1 MLKVAIVG
9 TLLPALLLATLAA
22 ARDLVWWQI
31 LGVLPVSWY
40 LADLVVGLVHFTGD
54 FLAWPQFIGH
64 HDDPHFM
71 TTKGYVHHTFRS
83 YCLAFA
89 ACRLLPLASWTSLAQ
104 FAFLLTAF
112 FAVQGNEMHKWLHV
126 RKGEKPA
133 WVALSQRWGL
143 VISTREHHGHHQGA
157 YDRNFCTL
165 SGWANPLLNMLT
177 VRVFHDMAQVHAR
190 LKTNPNYQSLVKM
203 IMA

>member
-89 ACRLLPLASWTSLAQ
+89 ACRLLPLDSCKETRCTSGCTCAK
-104 FAFLLTAF
+104 ARS
-112 FAVQGNEMHKWLHV
+112 LH
-126 RKGEKPA
+126 
-133 WVALSQRWGL
+133 GL
-143 VISTREHHGHHQGA
+143 HS
-157 YDRNFCTL
+157 
-165 SGWANPLLNMLT
+165 LNAGVL
-177 VRVFHDMAQVHAR
+177 
-190 LKTNPNYQSLVKM
+190 
-203 IMA
+203 